1 MEKLCSFCRN
11 GELLCQSCKKKL
23 DEGKITQLDVD
34 VARVL
39 NPYEAVK
46 IVDAGKVLVVV
57 KPADARAV
65 IGKGG
70 SGVKKLE
77 EKLGRK
83 VKIVEQTEDKKKL
96 AEDVL
101 RLRVI
106 GVNVL
111 YDKGEKLRIRVS
123 GGERRANKVD
133 IEILAK
139 LYGKDVSVVYE

>member
-11 GELLCQSCKKKL
+11 SEILCQSCKKKL
-23 DEGKITQLDVD
+23 DEGKLTQMEVD
-34 VARVL
+34 VAHAL

-46 IVDAGKVLVVV
+46 IVDAGKILIMV
-57 KPADARAV
+57 KPVDARII

-77 EKLGRK
+77 EKLGRR
-83 VKIVEQTEDKKKL
+83 VKIVEQSNDRKTL

-123 GGERRANKVD
+123 GERRASKVD

-139 LYGKDVSVVYE
+139 LYGKDVNVVYE

>member
-23 DEGKITQLDVD
+23 EEGRLSQLDVD
-34 VARVL
+34 VARAL
-39 NPYEAVK
+39 NPLEAVK
-46 IVDAGKVLVVV
+46 IVDAGKVLVMV
-57 KPADARAV
+57 KPADARAI
-65 IGKGG
+65 IGRGG
-70 SGVKKLE
+70 SGVRALE

-83 VKIVEQTEDKKKL
+83 VKIVEQSEDKKKL

-111 YDKGEKLRIRVS
+111 YDKV
-123 GGERRANKVD
+123 
-133 IEILAK
+133 
-139 LYGKDVSVVYE
+139 